1 MSEHLKNES
10 GEEYDEAFDA
20 KKNRLKLERSKQLK
34 LLETTKLE
42 EEFNNAKLSTA
53 LIGNNIKENKLIPI
67 IRIIFQ
73 VGEQLHKKYITGEK
87 LTLSE

>member
-10 GEEYDEAFDA
+10 GEEYDKAFDA
-20 KKNRLKLERSKQLK
+20 EKSRLKLERSKQLK

-73 VGEQLHKKYITGEK
+73 VGEQLHKKHITGEK